1 MKLNRVRFYAIVFLV
16 ILLLLMQGCSQKEE
30 QDVFSEQDF
39 ELEADAEETE
49 EEAEIKVE
57 VTDNGLAI
65 RQTPGTSNKP
75 EGDVLER
82 VDSGHVLLL
91 INNHDHT
98 ISRDGYV
105 WWEIHN
111 PATGNTGWSAARYLT
126 ELIN

>member
-1 MKLNRVRFYAIVFLV
+1 MKLNRVKIYTIVFLV
-16 ILLLLMQGCSQKEE
+16 ILLLLMQGCRQKEE
-30 QDVFSEQDF
+30 QTVLGEQDF
-39 ELEADAEETE
+39 ELEADAEGTE

-57 VTDNGLAI
+57 VTGNRLAI

-75 EGDVLER
+75 EGDVVER
-82 VDSGHVLLL
+82 VDSGQVLLL

-105 WWEIHN
+105 WWEVHN
-111 PATGNTGWSAARYLT
+111 PTTGATGWTAARYLA